1 MRVRGPPRPLAF
13 AALLDDPAQHLKL
26 AHEQP
31 EGQTMSANEVAKK
44 YVELCKEGKSGECL
58 ETLFAKDA
66 VSVEA
71 AAPPGGERTTKGLE
85 GIRGK
90 SKWWADNHI
99 VHKAEVFG
107 PYPHDDRFAVR
118 FVYDVTNKPSS
129 KRFTMDEVGLFT
141 VANGKITREEFFYS
155 VG

>member
-1 MRVRGPPRPLAF
+1 
-13 AALLDDPAQHLKL
+13 
-26 AHEQP
+26 
-31 EGQTMSANEVAKK
+31 MSANEVAKK
-44 YVELCKEGKSGECL
+44 YVELVKEGKGEECL

-71 AAPPGGERTTKGLE
+71 AAPPGGERITKGLE

-90 SKWWADNHI
+90 SKWWRENHTM
-99 VHKAEVFG
+99 HKAEVFG

-118 FVYDVTNKPSS
+118 FLYDVTNKPSG
-129 KRFTMDEVGLFT
+129 KRLTMDEVGLFT
-141 VANGKITREEFFYS
+141 VVNGKITREEFFYS